1 MITQTFLPSFH
12 PRPAMCVGA
21 GGGGGGD
28 EGLELPVPLS
38 AWSTTIYHFVMEY
51 MYTVPL
57 VNKLRGSTLY
67 LQYTIYIVHV
77 IYKTRDQCSIGIQNT
92 EKGMEK
98 YEAQQSIF

>member
-1 MITQTFLPSFH
+1 MITQTLLPS
-12 PRPAMCVGA
+12 PRPSPASHVC
-21 GGGGGGD
+21 GGGGGGH
-28 EGLELPVPLS
+28 EGLELPVTLS
-38 AWSTTIYHFVMEY
+38 PWSTTIYHFVMEY

-57 VNKLRGSTLY
+57 VNKLHGSTLY
-67 LQYTIYIVHV
+67 LQYTTHIVHV